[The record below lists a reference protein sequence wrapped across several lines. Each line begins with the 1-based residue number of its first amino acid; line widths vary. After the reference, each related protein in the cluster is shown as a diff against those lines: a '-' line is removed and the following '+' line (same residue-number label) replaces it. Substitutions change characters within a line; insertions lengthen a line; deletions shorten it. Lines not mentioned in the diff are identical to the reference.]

1 MKKKLLAL
9 ILGAAMAF
17 GCVFA
22 FAACTDGNGEKGGN
36 VTGSQGGSSSQGGSG
51 NQGGSGSQ
59 GGSGNQGGSG
69 EQGGSDKTTVDNFD
83 EWYAAIMDTIRSD
96 NYSYDMVSDMG
107 GPRIEATMKRQGA
120 NACGV
125 IGGVPVLY
133 GLNGEHTQKYYENY
147 EGQWKCTEYTDGTFS
162 EYGAYFDSI
171 QFELSCFTLRDEA
184 LSSAFGEALVAYDL
198 SAVFDDEDDFKAAA
212 RERYEDVVYDETA
225 GTYTV
230 EVVNSS
236 SEKFTY
242 SFKFLNGKVS
252 GVMIVNGDRV
262 VTYSN
267 FVYGNASVT
276 IPDEILAIE
285 PTK

>member
-22 FAACTDGNGEKGGN
+22 FAACTDGNGENGGN
-36 VTGSQGGSSSQGGSG
+36 
-51 NQGGSGSQ
+51 
-59 GGSGNQGGSG
+59 
-69 EQGGSDKTTVDNFD
+69 DKTTVDNFD
-83 EWYAAIMDTIRSD
+83 EWYAAMMDTIHSD
-96 NYSYDMVSDMG
+96 NYSYDISDMG
-107 GPRIEATMKRQGA
+107 GPRIEATLKRQGA

-133 GLNGEHTQKYYENY
+133 VLNGEHTQKYYENY

-171 QFELSCFTLRDEA
+171 QFELCRFTSRDEN
-184 LSSAFGEALVAYDL
+184 LIFAFGEALVAYVPG
-198 SAVFDDEDDFKAAA
+198 AVFDDEDDFKAAA

-230 EVVNSS
+230 ESGQFS
-236 SEKFTY
+236 Y

-252 GVMIVNGDRV
+252 GVMIVNGYRVGV

-285 PTK
+285 PTE

>member
-22 FAACTDGNGEKGGN
+22 FAACADGNGENGGN
-36 VTGSQGGSSSQGGSG
+36 G
-51 NQGGSGSQ
+51 NQGGG
-59 GGSGNQGGSG
+59 
-69 EQGGSDKTTVDNFD
+69 DKTTVDNFD
-83 EWYAAIMDTIRSD
+83 EWYAAIMDTIHSD

-125 IGGVPVLY
+125 VGGVPMLY

-171 QFELSCFTLRDEA
+171 QFELSCFTLRDEV

-236 SEKFTY
+236 SKKFTY

-252 GVMIVNGDRV
+252 GVVVAMNGDLV

-267 FVYGNASVT
+267 FVYGNTSVT

-285 PTK
+285 PTE